1 MEGSFIMSQEIY
13 HPGLRGVI
21 AGETEICRLDDG
33 IQYRGYCL
41 HDLAESATFLEVAYL
56 ILFDD
61 LPSEEQFADFL
72 SILAEEQELPDV
84 ITEVYSRLPVHLP
97 PLEVLRTGIG
107 LLSHFDPQSS
117 ETLLRS
123 GHDQTMRLIARVPL
137 LLGAW
142 HRLRSGEEPLKPKSE
157 LSYVANAYYV
167 MTGEVPCALFERAL
181 EVAFITCAEHEF
193 NPSTYVARI
202 VGSTRSSQYGP
213 VLAALE
219 TFTGNLHGG
228 GDDHPLDVLQEVGS
242 PENAEDWIESLKPD
256 THIPGFG
263 HPVYKECDPRSTIL
277 EVECERLSVACKR
290 TDMEVLADAIEQ
302 AVWKERKL
310 PPNIDWSLCR
320 LLSYLGIERDLFRC
334 MFASARMIGW
344 SAHAVEQCETN
355 EVIRPRARYRG
366 AEDCRFESL
375 RNRSD

>member
-1 MEGSFIMSQEIY
+1 MPQEFY

-33 IQYRGYCL
+33 VQYRGYCL

-56 ILFDD
+56 LLFDD

-72 SILAEEQELPDV
+72 SIIAEEQTLPDV
-84 ITEVYSRLPVHLP
+84 IEDVYSRLPVHIP

-117 ETLLRS
+117 EMLLRS
-123 GHDQTMRLIARVPL
+123 GHEQTIRLLAKIPL

-142 HRLRSGEEPLKPKSE
+142 HRIRSGQRPLKPKAE
-157 LSYVANAYYV
+157 LSFIANTYYV
-167 MTGEVPCALFERAL
+167 ITGEVPCSLFERAL
-181 EVAFITCAEHEF
+181 DVAFITCAEHEF

-219 TFTGNLHGG
+219 SFTGNSHGG
-228 GDDHPLDVLQEVGS
+228 GDDHPLDVLNDVGH
-242 PENAEDWIESLKPD
+242 PD
-256 THIPGFG
+256 NSEEWMEKLSADDRIPGFG
-263 HPVYKECDPRSTIL
+263 HPVYKECDPRSSIL
-277 EVECERLSVACKR
+277 EAECERLAFACKR
-290 TDMEVLADAIEQ
+290 GDMETLADAIERT
-302 AVWKERKL
+302 VWKERKL
-310 PPNIDWSLCR
+310 PPNIDWPLCR
-320 LLSYLGIERDLFRC
+320 LLSYLGIERDLFRSL
-334 MFASARMIGW
+334 FATARMIGW

-375 RNRSD
+375 RHRSD